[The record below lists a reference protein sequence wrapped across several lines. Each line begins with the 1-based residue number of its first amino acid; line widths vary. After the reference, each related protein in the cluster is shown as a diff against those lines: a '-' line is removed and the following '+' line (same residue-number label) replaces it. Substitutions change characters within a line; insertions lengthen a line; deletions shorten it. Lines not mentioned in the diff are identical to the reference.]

1 MIQIPHLIALMLL
14 CVMCGP
20 ALAWDQTGHRAINLL
35 ALKAL
40 PESFPQFVRTLEG
53 RARIAHLSAE
63 PDRWRSSPDYPFRH
77 VNEPDHFFDVDYLA
91 GFSLKSESLPSYR
104 YDFVAQLAV
113 ARVRNPNIEPVSDPK
128 RDPAHYRGHI
138 GFLPWAINEHYAK
151 LRATFS
157 TLKTFEKYG
166 GTQEEILNS
175 RENVIYLMGLMG
187 HFVGDATQPL
197 HTTKHFNGWV
207 GANPDGFTTN
217 KTFHAWIDGGFLAK
231 AGINGEAFVKHP
243 LTAKTIERANAD
255 NEGIFA
261 QTVEF
266 IQAQHQ
272 LVRPLYQLDKD
283 GKLDAGGKD
292 AGEGRAFLE
301 RQLQTGAQM
310 LADIWLTAWET
321 APDDNF
327 LRSEL
332 ARRQLEPR
340 N

>member
-1 MIQIPHLIALMLL
+1 MIRIPHLIALMLL

-20 ALAWDQTGHRAINLL
+20 ALAWDQAGHRTINLL

-40 PESFPQFVRTLEG
+40 PESFPQFVHTPEARE
-53 RARIAHLSAE
+53 RIAHLASE

-91 GFSLKSESLPSYR
+91 GFSLKSESLSPYR

-113 ARVRNPNIEPVSDPK
+113 ARVHNPSIEPVSDPK

-151 LRATFS
+151 LRTTFS

-166 GTQEEILNS
+166 GTQDEIHNS
-175 RENVIYLMGLMG
+175 LANAIYLMGLMG

-207 GANPDGFTTN
+207 GSNPDAFTTN

-231 AGINGEAFVKHP
+231 AGFDGEAFVKRP
-243 LTAKTIERANAD
+243 LTAKVIERANTG
-255 NEGIFA
+255 NEGLFA

-266 IQAQHQ
+266 INSQHK
-272 LVRPLYQLDKD
+272 LARTLYQLDKD
-283 GKLDAGGKD
+283 GKLDANGKGAGD
-292 AGEGRAFLE
+292 ARAFLE
-301 RQLQTGAQM
+301 KQLEAGAQM

-321 APDDNF
+321 AGDDNF
-327 LRSEL
+327 LRAEL
-332 ARRQLEPR
+332 AKRQIEAR
-340 N
+340 K